1 MRGHN
6 AGTDGTYP
14 NFLVPIWNPEAK
26 LDAETYPPLS
36 AAGSF
41 LLFSGEWLDCLAW
54 LSSMSPIM
62 LRSAATLD
70 K

>member
-1 MRGHN
+1 MRGQT
-6 AGTDGTYP
+6 GRTP
-14 NFLVPIWNPEAK
+14 IFLVPIWNPEAK

-36 AAGSF
+36 ADGSF
-41 LLFSGEWLDCLAW
+41 LLFFGEWLDCLAW